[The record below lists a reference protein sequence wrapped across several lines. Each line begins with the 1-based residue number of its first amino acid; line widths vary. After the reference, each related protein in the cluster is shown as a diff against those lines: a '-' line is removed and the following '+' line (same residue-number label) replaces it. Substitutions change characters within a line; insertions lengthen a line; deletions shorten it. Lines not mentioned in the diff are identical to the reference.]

1 MYELK
6 NYKSVT
12 LLELKM
18 LQNEYYIEIVHFAY
32 AVNRPWLQGCIVI
45 KGAHEQNGSK
55 MSAEGKFL
63 EKPRLQLDTEHEL
76 GRGGGVLAASGKSI
90 GFRYT

>member
-1 MYELK
+1 MNIILR
-6 NYKSVT
+6 
-12 LLELKM
+12 
-18 LQNEYYIEIVHFAY
+18 QVHFAY
-32 AVNRPWLQGCIVI
+32 AVNRPGLQGCIVI

-76 GRGGGVLAASGKSI
+76 GRGGGREGLAASGKSI

>member
-1 MYELK
+1 M
-6 NYKSVT
+6 
-12 LLELKM
+12 
-18 LQNEYYIEIVHFAY
+18 
-32 AVNRPWLQGCIVI
+32 I

-63 EKPRLQLDTEHEL
+63 EKPRLQLDMEHEL
-76 GRGGGVLAASGKSI
+76 GRGRERGGLAASGKSI

>member
-1 MYELK
+1 M
-6 NYKSVT
+6 
-12 LLELKM
+12 
-18 LQNEYYIEIVHFAY
+18 
-32 AVNRPWLQGCIVI
+32 I

-76 GRGGGVLAASGKSI
+76 GRGGEREGLAASGKSI

>member
-1 MYELK
+1 M
-6 NYKSVT
+6 
-12 LLELKM
+12 
-18 LQNEYYIEIVHFAY
+18 
-32 AVNRPWLQGCIVI
+32 I

-63 EKPRLQLDTEHEL
+63 EKPRLQLDMEHEL
-76 GRGGGVLAASGKSI
+76 GRGGREVLAASGKSI